1 VNRRAL
7 LVAGVVVVA
16 AGAFV
21 FLFRPADS
29 TSVGTAR
36 IGAKAPTFST
46 FDLDGRR
53 VRLAEVDGPVLV
65 NFWASWCIPCRD
77 EFPMLARVQ
86 DGDSGVKVL
95 GVIFRDSAE
104 NARSF
109 MREQRAGWPGLLDPR
124 SQIAD
129 AYDVHPKPGIPVTFA
144 IDGAGI
150 VRAKHL
156 GPLTAADLDKLLALI
171 R

>member
-16 AGAFV
+16 AGALV

-77 EFPMLARVQ
+77 EFPEFVAARAQHAQ
-86 DGDSGVKVL
+86 DGLEIL
-95 GVIFRDSAE
+95 GIVHLDGADAAAGF
-104 NARSF
+104 ARE
-109 MREQRAGWPGLLDPR
+109 RGADWPLLLDPKDE
-124 SQIAD
+124 AWK
-129 AYDVHPKPGIPVTFA
+129 AYQGIGVPSTYF
-144 IDGAGI
+144 IDREGV
-150 VRAKHL
+150 VRATSL
-156 GPLTAADLDKLLALI
+156 GPVSAAALPIQLAKIL
-171 R
+171 